1 MQLSRGRRHLNLH
14 TARESCARNFQTDF
28 STKEGFRM
36 NDFRSPNQRFTPPQ
50 QQAWPPPSADGSWGS
65 LQAQTAAQA
74 SVAERMGFIRK
85 VYALF
90 FVGTLFAI
98 GGVALGMS
106 FPPLFEF
113 ALEHPFIM
121 LLLMLGAVMGA
132 QAVRHVPV
140 VNVVALFAF
149 TTFTGV
155 VISPLMYYVSLYNPA
170 SIWQAGGLT
179 VGIFG
184 GLTAYV
190 FISKR
195 DFSFLHG
202 MLWTGLIIMILGGF
216 LNWFVVGS
224 SALGFGLAAA
234 TLLLF
239 SGFVLYDT
247 SNIMRR
253 YPTNEYIAGALD
265 LYLDAFNIFLA
276 LIRILNAGRR

>member
-1 MQLSRGRRHLNLH
+1 
-14 TARESCARNFQTDF
+14 
-28 STKEGFRM
+28 M
-36 NDFRSPNQRFTPPQ
+36 NDFQSPNQRYNPQ
-50 QQAWPPPSADGSWGS
+50 QPQAWPPQQSADGSWGS

-74 SVAERMGFIRK
+74 TVAERMGFIRK

-90 FVGTLFAI
+90 FAATLFAI
-98 GGVALGMS
+98 GGVALGLS
-106 FPPLFEF
+106 FEPLLVFAFEHR
-113 ALEHPFIM
+113 LIM
-121 LLLMLGAVMGA
+121 FLMMIGAVMGA
-132 QAVRHVPV
+132 TAVRHVPV
-140 VNVVALFAF
+140 VNVLALFAF
-149 TTFTGV
+149 TTFTGL
-155 VISPLMYYVSLYNPA
+155 VISPLMYLVGRSNPA
-170 SIWQAGGLT
+170 SIWQAGVLT

-195 DFSFLHG
+195 DFSFLRG
-202 MLWTGLIIMILGGF
+202 MLWTGLIVMILGGL
-216 LNWFVVGS
+216 LNVFIVGS

-239 SGFVLYDT
+239 AGFVLYDT

>member
-1 MQLSRGRRHLNLH
+1 
-14 TARESCARNFQTDF
+14 
-28 STKEGFRM
+28 M
-36 NDFRSPNQRFTPPQ
+36 NDFQSPNQRFNPRQHQ
-50 QQAWPPPSADGSWGS
+50 QQAWSPQGAEGGWGS
-65 LQAQTAAQA
+65 LQAQTAAQV
-74 SVAERMGFIRK
+74 SVEERMGFIRK

-121 LLLMLGAVMGA
+121 LLVMLGAVMGA
-132 QAVRHVPV
+132 TAVRHVPV

-155 VISPLMYYVSLYNPA
+155 MISPLMYYVSQVNPA
-170 SIWQAGGLT
+170 SIWQAGVLT

-195 DFSFLHG
+195 DFSFLRG
-202 MLWTGLIIMILGGF
+202 MLWTGLIVMILGGL
-216 LNWFVVGS
+216 LNWFIVGS